1 MTWQHV
7 ILISLAMGLVVAC
20 GFQHTCSEQMQVVGD
35 ISKMVIAGALGNAFG
50 HVKRKEPT

>member
-7 ILISLAMGLVVAC
+7 ILIALAMALVTAC
-20 GFQHTCSEQMQVVGD
+20 GFNHPCSEQMQTIGD

-50 HVKRKEPT
+50 HVKKKEPT